1 MSDEAAAAGMAP
13 ILAVHGIW
21 NRIDGMSPDEAARTL
36 AGKWQ
41 PALAAGYTAAGLDG
55 PPPGIV
61 AAYYADLLATHA
73 QGGLDDLGTLSP
85 AEQRWAWA
93 WMKDL
98 GVPEETSQGY
108 GTVALRQ
115 GLDWLARRRGAGAAV
130 IARIMTAFLR
140 EVFAYMTRPALRG
153 RARARVI
160 EAVQTHRPRVVVAH
174 SLGSVVAYEALH
186 ARPDLGVDLLV
197 TVGSPLGLP
206 EAVFDG
212 LEPEPR
218 DGRGARPPGVGRWV
232 NIADPGDLVAVP
244 ARLGDRFPVDLHE
257 EAHIGVLDFHTMAGY
272 LGCGL
277 TAAAVQPYA

>member
-1 MSDEAAAAGMAP
+1 MSDVAPP

-21 NRIDGMSPDEAARTL
+21 NRIDGAPPDEAAQTL

-41 PALAAGYTAAGLDG
+41 PALAAGYTAAGLDE
-55 PPPGIV
+55 PAPGIV
-61 AAYYADLLATHA
+61 AAYYADLLATQA

-93 WMKDL
+93 WMTGL
-98 GVPEETSQGY
+98 GVPAETSQGY

-115 GLDWLARRRGAGAAV
+115 GLDWLARRRGPGAAV

-160 EAVQTHRPRVVVAH
+160 DALEVCRPRVVVAH

-218 DGRGARPPGVGRWV
+218 DGRGERPPGVGRWV

-257 EAHIGVLDFHTMAGY
+257 EAHIGRLDFHTMAGY